1 MYKYTAGVDP
11 MKDIFC
17 IGTNVF
23 SDLCTNGLSG
33 FVDQKY
39 LKLTDLDLER
49 IKTNASEKNGKF
61 NPAEKLVRHNFLEV
75 FVRLCETKYVK
86 NGAGNGDKNIANCMK
101 MMFEKELHPY
111 FKQFDSHHWR
121 KKYLWQEEIDLV
133 LKQNLDA
140 LKRIYQKFIGRNALP
155 GGQQFMSLGE
165 FSDMIND
172 SNCLSD
178 NFGSK
183 QIAAQ
188 FNLAM
193 MTQIDEI
200 ERDKHINMTFVEFL
214 EAIVRVAQKL
224 EVPNLI
230 DVSNIY
236 HYL

>member
-23 SDLCTNGLSG
+23 SDLCANGLENFIDG
-33 FVDQKY
+33 KY

-49 IKTNASEKNGKF
+49 IKTNASEKNNKF

-86 NGAGNGDKNIANCMK
+86 NGAGDGSKSITDCME
-101 MMFEKELHPY
+101 MMCEREIFPY
-111 FKQFDSHHWR
+111 FKKFDSHAWR
-121 KKYLWQEEIDLV
+121 KKVLWQEDIDLV
-133 LKQNLDA
+133 LKQNLEA
-140 LKRIYQKFIGRNALP
+140 LKTMYKRNIGRLALP
-155 GGQQFMSLGE
+155 GGLQYMSLGE
-165 FSDMIND
+165 FSDLINNSD
-172 SNCLSD
+172 VLSD

-193 MTQIDEI
+193 MT
-200 ERDKHINMTFVEFL
+200 
-214 EAIVRVAQKL
+214 
-224 EVPNLI
+224 
-230 DVSNIY
+230 
-236 HYL
+236 